1 MSRIF
6 INNINTSIGL
16 SLLSE
21 YRGDAD
27 PSDGPEF
34 ITTLDP
40 NSPIP
45 RPKHIKKCLNVI
57 ITQRYKP
64 RLFRKYLLDCET
76 IIYDL
81 HTSDLKEVEEKL
93 NVIKEGPIED
103 PKTVILISSIAVWA
117 NSVQKERPPTPPPE

>member
-16 SLLSE
+16 ALLKE

-27 PSDGPEF
+27 PADGPE
-34 ITTLDP
+34 IVTTLDP

-45 RPKHIKKCLNVI
+45 RPRNLKKCLNVSFK
-57 ITQRYKP
+57 QRQKP

-93 NVIKEGPIED
+93 NVLKAGPIED
-103 PKTVILISSIAVWA
+103 PKTIILISSIAVWA
-117 NSVQKERPPTPPPE
+117 RSN